1 MILITL
7 HGTLQYLPS
16 VCLSQSDSYN
26 HLGTL
31 DNITI
36 NAEMHLVSVLLKSM
50 RWKIFYSIAN
60 KSEIECNADR
70 ITYLCIVDKYLSRLI

>member
-1 MILITL
+1 M
-7 HGTLQYLPS
+7 
-16 VCLSQSDSYN
+16 CLSQSDSYN

-36 NAEMHLVSVLLKSM
+36 NAEMHLVSTTEWHEMENFLFNIV
-50 RWKIFYSIAN
+50 N